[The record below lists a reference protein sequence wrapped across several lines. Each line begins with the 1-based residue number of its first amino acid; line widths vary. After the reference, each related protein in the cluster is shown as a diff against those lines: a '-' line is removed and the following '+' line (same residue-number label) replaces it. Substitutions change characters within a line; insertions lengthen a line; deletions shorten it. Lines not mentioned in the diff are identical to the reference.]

1 MANSEKAQASLSMA
15 DNAGNLDQVL
25 VVGRSDTGKVELF
38 LAEADK
44 ETMLVL
50 LARAQAAVIRS
61 MEQ

>member
-1 MANSEKAQASLSMA
+1 MANSEKAQASLDMA
-15 DNAGNLDQVL
+15 TNSGVLKQAL
-25 VVGRSDTGKVELF
+25 VVGRSDSGKVELF

-61 MEQ
+61 MDQ